1 MTPTLEDIKEK
12 LKSMGTQ
19 ASPNP
24 GQESIRV
31 QRTVTDLDTFENVT
45 VVNIGTFNPVAGDH
59 FMKDALERLG
69 NDHSKLRD
77 VINDG
82 LRAEAMRELGSHT
95 DGWQI
100 EDEDDELK
108 PFSGTM
114 ADKKV
119 VNQLVLTLAKTIFGY
134 SKDLA
139 AAAKKAAKESAM
151 SMIKSNDA
159 MKAGLKNSAAAK

>member
-1 MTPTLEDIKEK
+1 MATP
-12 LKSMGTQ
+12 STQ
-19 ASPNP
+19 
-24 GQESIRV
+24 ETIRV
-31 QRTVTDLDTFENVT
+31 QRTVTDLDTFEDVT
-45 VVNIGTFNPVAGDH
+45 LVNTATFTPVAGDK
-59 FMKDALERLG
+59 FMHDALARLG
-69 NDHSKLRD
+69 NDNRKLCD

-82 LRAEAMRELGSHT
+82 LRAEAMRDLREVK
-95 DGWQI
+95 DGWKQ
-100 EDEDDELK
+100 EDEDGTLSD
-108 PFSGTM
+108 FSGTP
-114 ADKKV
+114 ADTKV

>member
-1 MTPTLEDIKEK
+1 MTPTLQQIKEK
-12 LKSMGTQ
+12 LNMAT
-19 ASPNP
+19 SPANLK
-24 GQESIRV
+24 ESIRV
-31 QRTVTDLDTFENVT
+31 QKTVTDLDTFEDVT
-45 VVNIGTFNPVAGDH
+45 LVNTADFAPIAGEH
-59 FMKDALERLG
+59 FVKDALERLG
-69 NDHSKLRD
+69 NDHAKLRD

-82 LRAEAMRELGSHT
+82 LRAEAMRDLREQK
-95 DGWQI
+95 DGWKA
-100 EDEDDELK
+100 EDED
-108 PFSGTM
+108 GTLSDFTGTP
-114 ADKKV
+114 ADTKV